1 MAVEDEILPIPNL
14 RVAQYNFTLSNP
26 RLVHLH
32 EEGAANL
39 LKAIEADG
47 VLLFLPSWTT
57 GDPSTRCRRA

>member
-14 RVAQYNFTLSNP
+14 KVAQHNYTLSNP
-26 RLVHLH
+26 RLAHLH

-47 VLLFLPSWTT
+47 VLLSWTSWIT
-57 GDPSTRCRRA
+57 GDSSSPC